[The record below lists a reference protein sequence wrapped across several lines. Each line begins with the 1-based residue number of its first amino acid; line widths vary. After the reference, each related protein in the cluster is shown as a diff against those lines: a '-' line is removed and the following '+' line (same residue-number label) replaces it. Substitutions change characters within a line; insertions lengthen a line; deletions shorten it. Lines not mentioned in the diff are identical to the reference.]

1 MTPRSV
7 AGAGGGRLDFAR
19 QLAERNEQ
27 DRPKKKFRTSAPKGT
42 KFADGYVDRA
52 KQRQVEQEED
62 DKAARIR
69 ALEESL
75 KKEEI
80 DQATFEKLSNE
91 IAGGDLSSTHL
102 IKGLDFKLLERVR
115 KGEDVFSGDKPSQG
129 KAEPPPE
136 EEDEQEEEDVD
147 NAFEQLE
154 EKEVT
159 AIERE
164 KARKK
169 GQLAT
174 RTLVPGQKRTR
185 DQILAEMKAAREA
198 AKAQQE
204 SALGTRFKKI
214 GAKKEPGSRIER
226 DTKGREVL
234 IIVDEDGNE
243 KRKVRKLAAEVV
255 RERESFK
262 IDPNAEVLG
271 MEVPEYYKK
280 KLEEQAKA
288 DEDVT
293 MFSDVESDYDP
304 LGGISSDSDDSN
316 EPDDDEQKKEAK
328 TKSDSPK
335 SEGEVNSEGRGA
347 VEEDMLPP
355 PKPQAQHARNYFK
368 SSLISE
374 EQNARPAMNDASVL
388 AALKKAKTL
397 NAATKSEE
405 EQKEAERQ
413 ERLKKMMAS
422 ADRDAEDMDLG
433 FGTNR
438 LADEEE
444 LADDG
449 KTKLSKWGD
458 DDDGEDGGGGKSK
471 RKRGPKKKKGDV
483 NSVADVMKVL
493 ERRKEAGSVPVWL
506 DADPGHDDVFAILL
520 AAYHPGI
527 KLLGISTVFGN
538 APLEKTTWNATSVLT
553 AIGQHERIPIYPGAS
568 SPLQRPRL
576 SENAEDIHGESG
588 LDGTTLLPEPLVQP
602 RRDVAAID
610 AAAAALRSCKP
621 DTAWVVATGSLTN
634 AAKLFQTH
642 PDLIGHVKGLSLMGG
657 AVGDGFTSA
666 VYGIVDGKAR
676 IGNWTPWAEFN
687 IIIDPEAS
695 AFIFETKELAAK
707 TTILPLDTT
716 HLVLARQ
723 DVQELLLYGAD
734 RVSLNDSKTEPVETT
749 GPRIGKTVLRT
760 MLVELLMFFAKTYKD
775 VFGIIE
781 GPPLHD
787 PLAVAAVLTGTKW
800 EIAFDERDPN
810 SSSDSPN
817 KRERFAVKVITEGTH
832 DDALHRGSQLG
843 RTIATLLPAGEE
855 GVRIPRGL
863 DTTKFWQVLE
873 ECVQRADEANAA
885 GAPRN

>member
-1 MTPRSV
+1 MLTDGFRRRSV
-7 AGAGGGRLDFAR
+7 AGAGAGRLDFAR

-42 KFADGYVDRA
+42 KFAEGYVDRA
-52 KQRQVEQEED
+52 KQRQSEQEED
-62 DKAARIR
+62 DKAARIQ

-80 DQATFEKLSNE
+80 DQATFEKLRNE

-115 KGEDVFSGDKPSQG
+115 KGEDVFSGDKPNQD
-129 KAEPPPE
+129 KAEPSVE
-136 EEDEQEEEDVD
+136 EEDEPAEDDVD
-147 NAFEQLE
+147 DAFEELE

-174 RTLVPGQKRTR
+174 RALVPGQKRTR

-204 SALGTRFKKI
+204 SALGSKFKKI

-226 DTKGREVL
+226 DARGREVL

-243 KRKVRKLAAEVV
+243 KRKVRKVAAEVEK
-255 RERESFK
+255 ERESFK

-328 TKSDSPK
+328 TKSHSPK
-335 SEGEVNSEGRGA
+335 SEGEVDSEGQVA
-347 VEEDMLPP
+347 VEEDMPPP
-355 PKPQAQHARNYFK
+355 PKPQPQHPRNYFK

-374 EQNARPAMNDASVL
+374 EQNARPAMNDPSVL

-458 DDDGEDGGGGKSK
+458 DDDGEEGGGGKSK

-493 ERRKEAGSVPVWL
+493 EKRK
-506 DADPGHDDVFAILL
+506 
-520 AAYHPGI
+520 AA
-527 KLLGISTVFGN
+527 
-538 APLEKTTWNATSVLT
+538 
-553 AIGQHERIPIYPGAS
+553 
-568 SPLQRPRL
+568 
-576 SENAEDIHGESG
+576 ES
-588 LDGTTLLPEPLVQP
+588 
-602 RRDVAAID
+602 
-610 AAAAALRSCKP
+610 
-621 DTAWVVATGSLTN
+621 
-634 AAKLFQTH
+634 
-642 PDLIGHVKGLSLMGG
+642 
-657 AVGDGFTSA
+657 
-666 VYGIVDGKAR
+666 
-676 IGNWTPWAEFN
+676 
-687 IIIDPEAS
+687 
-695 AFIFETKELAAK
+695 
-707 TTILPLDTT
+707 
-716 HLVLARQ
+716 
-723 DVQELLLYGAD
+723 
-734 RVSLNDSKTEPVETT
+734 
-749 GPRIGKTVLRT
+749 
-760 MLVELLMFFAKTYKD
+760 
-775 VFGIIE
+775 
-781 GPPLHD
+781 
-787 PLAVAAVLTGTKW
+787 
-800 EIAFDERDPN
+800 
-810 SSSDSPN
+810 
-817 KRERFAVKVITEGTH
+817 
-832 DDALHRGSQLG
+832 
-843 RTIATLLPAGEE
+843 
-855 GVRIPRGL
+855 
-863 DTTKFWQVLE
+863 
-873 ECVQRADEANAA
+873 
-885 GAPRN
+885 

>member
-1 MTPRSV
+1 MNNEQFRKLLLANSANSPSGAQDGASPSPRASGGAGSSALGSRLKSSIPMTPRSV
-7 AGAGGGRLDFAR
+7 AGAGAGRLDFAR

-42 KFADGYVDRA
+42 KFAEGYVDRA
-52 KQRQVEQEED
+52 KQRQSEQEED
-62 DKAARIR
+62 DKAARIQ

-80 DQATFEKLSNE
+80 DQATFEKLRNE

-115 KGEDVFSGDKPSQG
+115 KGEDVFSGDKPDQD
-129 KAEPPPE
+129 KAEPSVE
-136 EEDEQEEEDVD
+136 EEDEPAEDDVD
-147 NAFEQLE
+147 DAFEQLE

-164 KARKK
+164 KAKKK

-174 RTLVPGQKRTR
+174 RALVPGQKRTR

-204 SALGTRFKKI
+204 SALGSKFKKI

-226 DTKGREVL
+226 DAKGREVL

-243 KRKVRKLAAEVV
+243 KRKVRKVAAEVEK
-255 RERESFK
+255 ERESFK
-262 IDPNAEVLG
+262 VDPNSEVLG

-280 KLEEQAKA
+280 KLEEQTQA
-288 DEDVT
+288 DDDVA

-316 EPDDDEQKKEAK
+316 EPGDDEQKKEVK
-328 TKSDSPK
+328 TKSHSPK
-335 SEGEVNSEGRGA
+335 SEGEVGSEGQVA
-347 VEEDMLPP
+347 VEEDMPPP
-355 PKPQAQHARNYFK
+355 PKPQPQHPRNYFK

-374 EQNARPAMNDASVL
+374 EQNARPAMNDPSVL

-458 DDDGEDGGGGKSK
+458 DDDGEEGGGGKSK

-493 ERRKEAGSVPVWL
+493 EKRK
-506 DADPGHDDVFAILL
+506 
-520 AAYHPGI
+520 AA
-527 KLLGISTVFGN
+527 
-538 APLEKTTWNATSVLT
+538 
-553 AIGQHERIPIYPGAS
+553 
-568 SPLQRPRL
+568 
-576 SENAEDIHGESG
+576 
-588 LDGTTLLPEPLVQP
+588 EP
-602 RRDVAAID
+602 
-610 AAAAALRSCKP
+610 
-621 DTAWVVATGSLTN
+621 
-634 AAKLFQTH
+634 
-642 PDLIGHVKGLSLMGG
+642 
-657 AVGDGFTSA
+657 
-666 VYGIVDGKAR
+666 
-676 IGNWTPWAEFN
+676 
-687 IIIDPEAS
+687 
-695 AFIFETKELAAK
+695 
-707 TTILPLDTT
+707 
-716 HLVLARQ
+716 
-723 DVQELLLYGAD
+723 
-734 RVSLNDSKTEPVETT
+734 
-749 GPRIGKTVLRT
+749 
-760 MLVELLMFFAKTYKD
+760 
-775 VFGIIE
+775 
-781 GPPLHD
+781 
-787 PLAVAAVLTGTKW
+787 
-800 EIAFDERDPN
+800 
-810 SSSDSPN
+810 
-817 KRERFAVKVITEGTH
+817 
-832 DDALHRGSQLG
+832 
-843 RTIATLLPAGEE
+843 
-855 GVRIPRGL
+855 
-863 DTTKFWQVLE
+863 
-873 ECVQRADEANAA
+873 
-885 GAPRN
+885 